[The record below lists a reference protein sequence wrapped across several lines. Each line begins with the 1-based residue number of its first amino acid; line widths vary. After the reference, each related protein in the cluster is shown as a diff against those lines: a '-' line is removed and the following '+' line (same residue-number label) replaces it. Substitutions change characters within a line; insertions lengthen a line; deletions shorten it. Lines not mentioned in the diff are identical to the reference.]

1 MQKRLV
7 IDTNLIFSALLSNTS
22 AIRDVLLDD
31 SFTFYAPNFIIA
43 EIFKHQRKM
52 LALSKLTDVEFFT
65 FFNRIVDNVK
75 FIPFNF
81 ISIESRQLA
90 YNLCYDVDLKDIP
103 FVALAL
109 ELNAPLYT
117 GDNKLKRGLSAKG
130 YNNFYESV

>member
-81 ISIESRQLA
+81 ISIECRQLA